1 MKKKIIFFI
10 ILLCIP
16 FTVHGKM
23 PKNWWEPKYDKNPFS
38 GNDCYSDAEI
48 YNHLTTVCG
57 YKVTK
62 TTKNGK
68 TTYDFDGDDKKDL
81 NNIEIYT
88 KCLGEIRFGDL
99 SNPDEA
105 KKYEKN
111 RQTCE
116 DFIED
121 CKKDVM
127 KHYKDSCEKQNY
139 TEEEAEEATKSCEE
153 EVYDTPNYYTNPITQ
168 QTENITC
175 EQMINVPG
183 TCNSHAADCQKCK
196 DALAACKKTVEENT
210 ADSDDDSDKEVYD
223 KPLFTMKINT
233 APGCVIMGSELNNL
247 LGDIYKWIRGAAAAV
262 VVILGILDFLKAVTS
277 DDAEAMRKAGST
289 FVKRLILLVVLLIL
303 PYLIDFVLELLFGSS
318 FESCLDSFK

>member
-23 PKNWWEPKYDKNPFS
+23 MKNWWEGAYDKNPFS
-38 GNDCYSDAEI
+38 GKDCYSDAEI
-48 YNHLTTVCG
+48 YNHLTDVCG
-57 YKVTK
+57 YNVTK
-62 TTKNGK
+62 TTKNNK
-68 TTYDFDGDDKKDL
+68 TTYDFDGAKSKDIQY
-81 NNIEIYT
+81 NKIYQR
-88 KCLGEIRFGDL
+88 CLPTIPLGDMAD
-99 SNPDEA
+99 PDEA
-105 KKYEKN
+105 EKFKKN
-111 RQTCE
+111 RQKCE

-121 CKKDVM
+121 CKNDVM

-153 EVYDTPNYYTNPITQ
+153 KVYDTPHYYPNSITQ
-168 QTENITC
+168 QNEKITC

-210 ADSDDDSDKEVYD
+210 ADPDDDSDKEVYD

>member
-23 PKNWWEPKYDKNPFS
+23 LKNWWENTYDKNPFS

-48 YNHLTTVCG
+48 YNHLTDVCG
-57 YKVTK
+57 YIVTK

-81 NNIEIYT
+81 MNIGIY
-88 KCLGEIRFGDL
+88 KECIKNIPVGPDDL
-99 SNPDEA
+99 D
-105 KKYEKN
+105 KYHDN
-111 RQTCE
+111 RLKCE
-116 DFIED
+116 DFIGD

-139 TEEEAEEATKSCEE
+139 TEEEAEEATKACEE
-153 EVYDTPNYYTNPITQ
+153 EVYKTPYSDDTSGGTQ
-168 QTENITC
+168 TYTC

-210 ADSDDDSDKEVYD
+210 ADPDDDSDKEVYD

>member
-16 FTVHGKM
+16 FTVQGKM
-23 PKNWWEPKYDKNPFS
+23 PKNWWEPMYEKNPFS

-48 YNHLTTVCG
+48 YNHLTDVCG
-57 YKVTK
+57 YIVTK

-68 TTYDFDGDDKKDL
+68 TTYDFDGDDKKAL
-81 NNIEIYT
+81 INIEIYT

-116 DFIED
+116 DFIGD

-153 EVYDTPNYYTNPITQ
+153 DVYKKSFPTTSGGTDGSVTCDQMLNTP
-168 QTENITC
+168 
-175 EQMINVPG
+175 G
-183 TCNSHAADCQKCK
+183 FCNSHTDYCQQCK

-210 ADSDDDSDKEVYD
+210 ADPDDDSDKEVYD

>member
-16 FTVHGKM
+16 FTVQGKM
-23 PKNWWEPKYDKNPFS
+23 LKNWWENTYDKNPFS

-48 YNHLTTVCG
+48 YNHLTDVCG
-57 YKVTK
+57 YIVTK

-81 NNIEIYT
+81 MNIGIY
-88 KCLGEIRFGDL
+88 KECIKNIPVGPDDL
-99 SNPDEA
+99 D
-105 KKYEKN
+105 KYHDN
-111 RQTCE
+111 RLKCE

-121 CKKDVM
+121 CRNDVM

-153 EVYDTPNYYTNPITQ
+153 KVYDTPHYYPNSITQ
-168 QTENITC
+168 QNEKITC

-210 ADSDDDSDKEVYD
+210 ADPDDDSDKEVYD

>member
-23 PKNWWEPKYDKNPFS
+23 MKNWWEGAYDKNPFS
-38 GNDCYSDAEI
+38 GKDCYSDAEI
-48 YNHLTTVCG
+48 YNHLTDVCG
-57 YKVTK
+57 YNVTK
-62 TTKNGK
+62 TTKNNK
-68 TTYDFDGDDKKDL
+68 TTYDFDGAKSKDIQY
-81 NNIEIYT
+81 NKIYQR
-88 KCLGEIRFGDL
+88 CLPTIPLGDMAD
-99 SNPDEA
+99 PDEA
-105 KKYEKN
+105 EKFKKN
-111 RQTCE
+111 RQKCE

-121 CKKDVM
+121 CKNDVM

-153 EVYDTPNYYTNPITQ
+153 EVYDTPHYYPNSITQ
-168 QTENITC
+168 QNEKITC

-210 ADSDDDSDKEVYD
+210 ADPDYDSDKEVYD
-223 KPLFTMKINT
+223 KPLFTMEINT